1 MQIKLIF
8 DGGGNKTM
16 EAYGSFQITYDDNG
30 DPVEIVSR
38 EIFGIGF
45 TNNEAEYKT
54 FISAL
59 EYLLN
64 HLDTAGI
71 APFDVELTIL
81 GDSDLVRKQVGT
93 YAREADTYVWSGWK
107 VNKLHL
113 RTITTL
119 HHLLLFITPFLN
131 TPTCIWHLI
140 VDPTFW
146 C

>member
-38 EIFGIGF
+38 ETFGTGF

-64 HLDTAGI
+64 HLDRAGI

-113 RTITTL
+113 LPYRD
-119 HHLLLFITPFLN
+119 HARKLLENFASFVYDHVPREY
-131 TPTCIWHLI
+131 I
-140 VDPTFW
+140 VKVLGH
-146 C
+146 